1 MTDVNGAASKPP
13 QISDMFQKFALAF
26 KAKTFEF
33 FADDDGGE
41 EGAPGASGAGEDL
54 SDGFALLDS
63 AEEIITG
70 QRVVVIKPDHCRAA
84 APAPAAAEAVAA
96 ARPRLPE
103 PGLSSTETLGREL
116 ERACGLSPEPARSA
130 KDPWS
135 EGGKEA
141 EATSL
146 GHNRAV
152 SWNSRELVVAESR
165 GMSKS
170 SEEARRRGVD
180 ARTIDTLISSVFGTV
195 SSFEASYVQ
204 LQTAQV
210 PFAEEGVK
218 AADKALVSHLQRL
231 SDVKR
236 FYTELRRNA
245 DLVDDLPN
253 VSSLE
258 AQVQENQS
266 KLRILGTISN
276 RLQSEID
283 RKHSEVHGLKNQL
296 GEIQKRNLKLSKR
309 LSDGLSSSCEVWLCI
324 SVFDSFLRD
333 ACRATHRFTKILIG
347 LMRKAGWDLNL
358 AANSLYGDV
367 EYEKKGHECYA
378 FLSYVCLVMFRGFDS
393 ESFYFGDDDHGV
405 VSNGHMSSGSSSIK
419 KLLEHV
425 SSNPMEVISMD
436 PDSEFARFCEKKY
449 QELIHPSMESSVFS
463 NLDGNEAVLSSWK
476 SLSVFYKSFV
486 EMASSI
492 WTLHKLAFSF
502 DPAVE
507 IFQVERGVEYSLVY
521 MEDVTKRCPAPCK
534 VKPRVGFTVVPGF
547 KIGKTIVQCKVYLSG
562 LKCEG

>member
-1 MTDVNGAASKPP
+1 MTG
-13 QISDMFQKFALAF
+13 L
-26 KAKTFEF
+26 
-33 FADDDGGE
+33 
-41 EGAPGASGAGEDL
+41 
-54 SDGFALLDS
+54 
-63 AEEIITG
+63 G
-70 QRVVVIKPDHCRAA
+70 Q
-84 APAPAAAEAVAA
+84 
-96 ARPRLPE
+96 
-103 PGLSSTETLGREL
+103 
-116 ERACGLSPEPARSA
+116 
-130 KDPWS
+130 
-135 EGGKEA
+135 
-141 EATSL
+141 
-146 GHNRAV
+146 NRDV
-152 SWNSRELVVAESR
+152 SWNSRDLPVVESR
-165 GMSKS
+165 GISKS
-170 SEEARRRGVD
+170 SEGAQRRGVD
-180 ARTIDTLISSVFGTV
+180 ARTIETLISSVFGTV

-210 PFAEEGVK
+210 PFVEESVK

-231 SDVKR
+231 SDIKQ
-236 FYTELRRNA
+236 FYRELRRNS
-245 DLVDDLPN
+245 DLVDDLQN

-258 AQVQENQS
+258 ARVQENQS

-283 RKHSEVHGLKNQL
+283 RKHNEVHGLRYQL
-296 GEIQKRNLKLSKR
+296 GGIQRRNLKLSKR
-309 LSDGLSSSCEVWLCI
+309 LSDRLSSSCEVSLCI
-324 SVFDSFLRD
+324 TVFDSVLRD

-347 LMRKAGWDLNL
+347 LMRKAGWNLNL

-367 EYEKKGHECYA
+367 EYEKKDHDCYA
-378 FLSYVCLVMFRGFDS
+378 FLSYVSLVMFRGFDL
-393 ESFYFGDDDHGV
+393 ESFYFGDDHGV
-405 VSNGHMSSGSSSIK
+405 GSNGHVLSGTSSMK

-436 PDSEFARFCEKKY
+436 PESEFARFCEKKY
-449 QELIHPSMESSVFS
+449 QELIRPSMESSVFS

-507 IFQVERGVEYSLVY
+507 VFQVERGVEYSLVY

-534 VKPRVGFTVVPGF
+534 VKPRVGFTVLPGF

>member
-1 MTDVNGAASKPP
+1 
-13 QISDMFQKFALAF
+13 MFQKFALAF

-33 FADDDGGE
+33 FADEDGRGEAAAAAAPAGGPAAGGE
-41 EGAPGASGAGEDL
+41 DP
-54 SDGFALLDS
+54 SDGFASLLDS
-63 AEEIITG
+63 AEEVITG
-70 QRVVVIKPDHCRAA
+70 QRVVVIKPDRCGAAA
-84 APAPAAAEAVAA
+84 APARPLAAA
-96 ARPRLPE
+96 
-103 PGLSSTETLGREL
+103 ETLGREL
-116 ERACGLSPEPARSA
+116 ERACGLSPEPARLA
-130 KDPWS
+130 KAPGS
-135 EGGKEA
+135 GVGKEP
-141 EATSL
+141 EAVGL
-146 GHNRAV
+146 GQNRDV
-152 SWNSRELVVAESR
+152 SWNSRELPVVESR
-165 GMSKS
+165 GIGKS
-170 SEEARRRGVD
+170 GEEARRRGVD

-210 PFAEEGVK
+210 PFVEDSVK

-231 SDVKR
+231 SDIKC
-236 FYTELRRNA
+236 FYAELRRNS
-245 DLVDDLPN
+245 DLVDDLPD

-283 RKHSEVHGLKNQL
+283 RKHNEVHSLRNQL

-309 LSDGLSSSCEVWLCI
+309 LSDRLSSSCEVSLCI
-324 SVFDSFLRD
+324 AVFDSVLRD

-347 LMRKAGWDLNL
+347 LMRKAGWNLNL

-367 EYEKKGHECYA
+367 EYEKKGHNCYA

-393 ESFYFGDDDHGV
+393 ESFYFGDDHGV
-405 VSNGHMSSGSSSIK
+405 LSNGHVSSGTSSMK

-425 SSNPMEVISMD
+425 SSNPMEVISID

-486 EMASSI
+486 EMASSV

-521 MEDVTKRCPAPCK
+521 MEDVTKRCPAPCN

-562 LKCEG
+562 RQCEALSLGFRNVGNRES

>member
-1 MTDVNGAASKPP
+1 MPDVNGAAASKPP

-26 KAKTFEF
+26 KARTFEF
-33 FADDDGGE
+33 FADDE
-41 EGAPGASGAGEDL
+41 EEASLAAAAGDS

-63 AEEIITG
+63 AEEVITG
-70 QRVVVIKPDHCRAA
+70 QRVVVIKPDSCRAA
-84 APAPAAAEAVAA
+84 APAAAQSRSPEAN
-96 ARPRLPE
+96 
-103 PGLSSTETLGREL
+103 LSSGETLGREL
-116 ERACGLSPEPARSA
+116 ERACGLSPEPTRLTTE
-130 KDPWS
+130 PWGG
-135 EGGKEA
+135 GGKEP
-141 EATSL
+141 EVTGL
-146 GHNRAV
+146 GQNRDV
-152 SWNSRELVVAESR
+152 SWHSGGLPVVESR
-165 GMSKS
+165 GINKS
-170 SEEARRRGVD
+170 SEGAQRRGVD
-180 ARTIDTLISSVFGTV
+180 ARTMETLISSVFGTV

-210 PFAEEGVK
+210 PFVEDSVK

-231 SDVKR
+231 SDIKQ
-236 FYTELRRNA
+236 FYRELRRNS
-245 DLVDDLPN
+245 DLVDDLQN

-258 AQVQENQS
+258 ARVQENQS

-283 RKHSEVHGLKNQL
+283 RKHNEVHCLRNQL

-309 LSDGLSSSCEVWLCI
+309 LSDRLSSSCEVSLCI
-324 SVFDSFLRD
+324 TVFDSVLRD

-347 LMRKAGWDLNL
+347 LMRKAGWNLNL
-358 AANSLYGDV
+358 AADSLYGDV
-367 EYEKKGHECYA
+367 EYEKKGHDCFA
-378 FLSYVCLVMFRGFDS
+378 FLSYVCLVMFRGFDL
-393 ESFYFGDDDHGV
+393 ESFYFGDDHGV
-405 VSNGHMSSGSSSIK
+405 GSNGHVLSGTSSMK

-449 QELIHPSMESSVFS
+449 QELIRPSMESSVFS
-463 NLDGNEAVLSSWK
+463 NLDGNEAVLSSWR

-521 MEDVTKRCPAPCK
+521 MEDVMKRCPAPCK